1 MEANNQKT
9 NYYDDSND
17 VEFKSNNDFIPQDTN
32 NINNVTFNSG
42 STNFSSEEERP
53 KNDVSFNYNSN
64 PDKSIPEFK
73 KEDAN
78 NITEDEIDDLNILF
92 SRLNKNIKALE
103 KAYKTLDDTK
113 KTIEMIN
120 KIGGKK

>member
-1 MEANNQKT
+1 MEENNQKT